1 MRSDREI
8 VTHLSMINRDNFWI
22 GCLYKLYV
30 RFDWVVPKITSKID
44 MANGYILEVLPQD
57 VFIVQSFYSEPSEDA
72 LAIIDLLVVGKTET
86 TSTIMDLVN
95 LAGSR
100 TAIKDWTGSNRH

>member
-1 MRSDREI
+1 
-8 VTHLSMINRDNFWI
+8 
-22 GCLYKLYV
+22 
-30 RFDWVVPKITSKID
+30 

-100 TAIKDWTGSNRH
+100 TAIKD